1 MKKQGPNYNGK
12 HINLYVTI
20 TELAKMW
27 VKYGITLF
35 EFSMENH
42 SRKLVETELIPQLD
56 SESCESKQQNSTNS
70 KDRTILSSLAS
81 DMKVDD
87 NGENAY
93 GGKSKS
99 PEDYSKGDAQE
110 DDKHKQVLFHSLN
123 LESVESQVTAELIA
137 DTEQARTLFQFSYAW
152 LLKLKSYHMIRN
164 LMTGHTDCMM
174 YLNEL
179 YKNLAHYEKTV
190 EWLVILFY
198 FSKLVNYDHLL
209 ELQISDCAKCLKRPS
224 FIAIFDVGCKT
235 Q

>member
-1 MKKQGPNYNGK
+1 MAAAYVVLQYCEADMKNQGPNYDGK

-27 VKYGITLF
+27 VKYSITLF

-42 SRKLVETELIPQLD
+42 PRKLLETEPIPQLD
-56 SESCESKQQNSTNS
+56 SESCENKQQNSTSS
-70 KDRTILSSLAS
+70 KDQTILSSLAS
-81 DMKVDD
+81 DVKVED
-87 NGENAY
+87 NGENAF
-93 GGKSKS
+93 GEKSKP

-110 DDKHKQVLFHSLN
+110 EDKQKQILFHSLN

-164 LMTGHTDCMM
+164 LITGHTDCMM

-179 YKNLAHYEKTV
+179 YKYLAHYEKTV
-190 EWLVILFY
+190 EWLVILFSFY
-198 FSKLVNYDHLL
+198 KLVNYAHINLY
-209 ELQISDCAKCLKRPS
+209 
-224 FIAIFDVGCKT
+224 KT
-235 Q
+235 S